1 MRYIY
6 VLILLISCS
15 PDSGTTGAADEPK
28 ESGTDFEY
36 FESAANHYCAQY
48 MNCPDIP
55 VTQEECLGGAYGLYG
70 TTTDSECKQLLLDYM
85 EECSKEPCLKPPF
98 PPACKAVTDVFL
110 SKCF

>member
-15 PDSGTTGAADEPK
+15 PGSGIKGAADEQK
-28 ESGTDFEY
+28 ESGTD

-48 MNCPDIP
+48 MNCPDMP
-55 VTQEECLGGAYGLYG
+55 VTQEECLGSTYGLYG
-70 TTTDSECKQLLLDYM
+70 TTTDSECKQLLLDHL